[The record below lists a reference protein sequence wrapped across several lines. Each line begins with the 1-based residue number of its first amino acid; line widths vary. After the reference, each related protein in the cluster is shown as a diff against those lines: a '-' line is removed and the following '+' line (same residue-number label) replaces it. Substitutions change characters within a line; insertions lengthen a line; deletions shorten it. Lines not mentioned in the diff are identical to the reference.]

1 MLKAKSNF
9 KKSPRERLTIA
20 YVETRL
26 DNLEQQWT
34 LFSDTH
40 TKIISQVKRSDLY
53 SSNYHKNAIYDDVEE
68 LYVDYKTDLK
78 EMLSKLN
85 SNTQSVVVSNQSSST
100 RFKGLEHLDKE
111 DSRHKQLK
119 HPQPKGTQSFH
130 VVKEKRLLLCTFC
143 SADHKITSCPKFSKE
158 SNEARRKFALENNLC
173 FICLLNNHSAK
184 NCKNTLKCQVC
195 KHRHHSLLHPVGA
208 SGSNIGED
216 RSTVHKELSSVA
228 STSAKDDIKNCIA
241 VVTAQAEGSSKP
253 MRMLRVTA
261 YCRRFLKVNS
271 QGVRSKH
278 LTKQEL
284 DEALEICIKKSQEE
298 GFAKELEE
306 LRKNEI
312 CCCGCCSALR
322 PRYKRLVD
330 NIFPAIPQDGLVKT
344 NMEKLTFYSL
354 SSPEKLDRIGEYL
367 FQKASRD
374 IYRRRHGFVIIA
386 MEAMD
391 QLLVACH
398 SQTLNLFVESFLKMV
413 QKLLEST
420 DPQLQILATQ
430 SFVRFANIE
439 EDTPSYHRRYDFFV
453 SKFSAMCH
461 SNHIDK
467 PTRDSIRLA
476 GIQGLQGV
484 IRKTVSDDLV
494 ENIWEAQHMDKI
506 VPSLL
511 YNMQTAEKYDTVLCM
526 EGGAGEEQP
535 ARLAE
540 ACLRELVGRASF
552 GHIRSV
558 LRPVLTHF
566 DRHEL
571 WIPNDFAV
579 HTFKII
585 MFSIQIIQEFRRFPA
600 GAVLVQRGPSVLEI
614 INNLLTNLRA
624 SVARDSEKETDE
636 KLYQEALI
644 NALGEFADHLPDFQ
658 KIDIMMFIINK
669 VPSSQRANKGTKADA
684 MLQSILLKSLLKVG
698 TTYRTVELSK
708 AFPAAFLEALLRL
721 AGGAG
726 GRARA
731 TLQRILHTLL
741 DRRDNATRVAA
752 PTVEVCELGLIVE
765 KCSRQDL
772 IFFSKHGYAL
782 FSSLYEGLQLE
793 SNTMENVEAIYT
805 TLALICIELA
815 SEETVCDI
823 MQLILA
829 IQQSSLSNPVLSV
842 AQQCQLQAISISLAA
857 LLPHVMMLTRLTDYI
872 NKIIAARR
880 EEAPHLLPPLQEDYD
895 DLPPAKMPNK
905 LPYLMMDQMALCDLL
920 KSHGIDVTRLSSTS
934 PYTAGNVALPHR
946 HSWVEAGAAQ
956 GRDSLAEIT
965 APGTEL
971 DSANSSP
978 GVQRA
983 NGVASCVSLE
993 ALRRAAGG
1001 PSAAE
1006 RRDAERRRATL
1017 NNAFRTAPFDHLLH
1031 ITQPKSYSGAVPAYT
1046 KYFPELFL
1054 Y

>member
-1 MLKAKSNF
+1 MVPLRKILHRACF
-9 KKSPRERLTIA
+9 
-20 YVETRL
+20 
-26 DNLEQQWT
+26 
-34 LFSDTH
+34 
-40 TKIISQVKRSDLY
+40 IISR
-53 SSNYHKNAIYDDVEE
+53 
-68 LYVDYKTDLK
+68 
-78 EMLSKLN
+78 
-85 SNTQSVVVSNQSSST
+85 
-100 RFKGLEHLDKE
+100 
-111 DSRHKQLK
+111 
-119 HPQPKGTQSFH
+119 
-130 VVKEKRLLLCTFC
+130 
-143 SADHKITSCPKFSKE
+143 
-158 SNEARRKFALENNLC
+158 
-173 FICLLNNHSAK
+173 
-184 NCKNTLKCQVC
+184 
-195 KHRHHSLLHPVGA
+195 
-208 SGSNIGED
+208 
-216 RSTVHKELSSVA
+216 TVYM
-228 STSAKDDIKNCIA
+228 T
-241 VVTAQAEGSSKP
+241 
-253 MRMLRVTA
+253 
-261 YCRRFLKVNS
+261 
-271 QGVRSKH
+271 
-278 LTKQEL
+278 
-284 DEALEICIKKSQEE
+284 
-298 GFAKELEE
+298 
-306 LRKNEI
+306 

-330 NIFPAIPQDGLVKT
+330 NIFPASPQDGLVKS

-467 PTRDSIRLA
+467 STGDKIRLA

-511 YNMQTAEKYDTVLCM
+511 YNMQSAEKYETVSCM
-526 EGGAGEEQP
+526 DSAVGAEAP

-571 WIPNDFAV
+571 WIPNEFAV

-585 MFSIQIIQEFRRFPA
+585 MFSVQAQYSYSVVEALMQHLDGA
-600 GAVLVQRGPSVLEI
+600 GPGAGDARARTRLRAARATVLSNIVAIAAGDSVGPSVLEI

-624 SVARDSEKETDE
+624 SVARDSEKESDE

-658 KIDIMMFIINK
+658 KIDIMMFIVNK
-669 VPSSQRANKGTKADA
+669 VPSAPRGKGTRADS

-698 TTYRTVELSK
+698 TTYRTAELSK
-708 AFPAAFLEALLRL
+708 AFPAAFLEALLRV
-721 AGGAG
+721 GSGAEPA
-726 GRARA
+726 ARA
-731 TLQRILHTLL
+731 LLQRILHTLL
-741 DRRDNATRVAA
+741 DRRANAPRLTRPTASCTRCSTAA
-752 PTVEVCELGLIVE
+752 PTRRASRAPREYPPHRPTAPPHLALQRILHTLLDRRANAPRLTRPTASCTRCSTAAPTRRASRAPREYPPHRPPPHRPTAPRSAAHPAHAARPPRQRAAPHAPRVSTRPTAHRPTAPRSAAHPAHAARPPRQRAAPHAPHVSTRPTAHRPTAPPHLALQRILHTLLDRRANAPRLTRPALEYAELGLTVE

-772 IFFSKHGYAL
+772 IFISKHGYAL
-782 FSSLYEGLQLE
+782 FGSLYDGLQLE
-793 SNTMENVEAIYT
+793 SNTMENIEAIYT
-805 TLALICIELA
+805 TVALICIELG
-815 SEETVCDI
+815 SEETVGD
-823 MQLILA
+823 MLQLVLA
-829 IQQSSLSNPVLSV
+829 IQQSGISNPVLSV
-842 AQQCQLQAISISLAA
+842 AQQCQLQGVAISLAV
-857 LLPHVMMLTRLTDYI
+857 LVPHVCTVPRLAEYL
-872 NKIIAARR
+872 NKIIEARR
-880 EEAPHLLPPLQEDYD
+880 EEAPHMLPPLMESYD
-895 DLPPAKMPNK
+895 DLTSSKLPAK
-905 LPYLMMDQMALCDLL
+905 LPYLMMDQMALCECVKASGLD
-920 KSHGIDVTRLSSTS
+920 TARLAAPS
-934 PYTAGNVALPHR
+934 PYSAGSVAAPHR
-946 HSWVEAGAAQ
+946 HSWLEAGAAQ
-956 GRDSLAEIT
+956 GRDSLADIT
-965 APGTEL
+965 AGPPTEL

-978 GVQRA
+978 GVTRA
-983 NGVASCVSLE
+983 ACGSESAHLE
-993 ALRRAAGG
+993 AWRRAAGG
-1001 PSAAE
+1001 PSEAE
-1006 RRDAERRRATL
+1006 RRDLQRRRATL
-1017 NNAFRTAPFDHLLH
+1017 NSAFRTAPFDHLKH
-1031 ITQPKSYSGAVPAYT
+1031 ITAPKYEIQDKLEEIFNSITEEPLLPMSGSCSPAGQKSYQQNVPPYT